1 MPGQIIGTVN
11 VQIGQSPTPRVNN
24 ITYGGRSLKSA
35 NDLSLAG
42 AQSGDVIVY
51 QANTNSFIVEPAS
64 AVIPELDLDSGFF

>member
-11 VQIGQSPTPRVNN
+11 VQIGQSPKPRVNS

-35 NDLSLAG
+35 NDLSLIG